1 MNNDFYLKADSTSNY
16 LNWVKVLFILNA
28 HKLFFYVFFRF
39 TIFCKSIQFSA
50 PQARRYQIC
59 LPFW

>member
-16 LNWVKVLFILNA
+16 RNRVKVLFILNA

-39 TIFCKSIQFSA
+39 TIFYKSFQFSV
-50 PQARRYQIC
+50 PQARRYQIR

>member
-16 LNWVKVLFILNA
+16 RNRVKVLFIYYA
-28 HKLFFYVFFRF
+28 HKLFFYVFFRL
-39 TIFCKSIQFSA
+39 TVLCKSIQFSV
-50 PQARRYQIC
+50 PKARRYQIR